1 MCKRGIGLLNME
13 RSGGRKTTKIHGCSV
28 GGHTCDRRMLGTVR
42 WEQIPVATPKGSTR
56 EKKSTTF

>member
-28 GGHTCDRRMLGTVR
+28 GGHTCDQRMLGT
-42 WEQIPVATPKGSTR
+42 G
-56 EKKSTTF
+56 